1 MKLIYMAD
9 GLFLYKTDVGFVVM
23 DEAKSILKESKT
35 SKTCERFISK
45 MLQSRRLAE
54 NKSFV
59 I

>member
-1 MKLIYMAD
+1 MAD

-23 DEAKSILKESKT
+23 DEDKSILKESKT